1 MSCVIFQYSS
11 HYNQIS
17 PVDPTSFRWYH
28 CSPIVI
34 SEIERFLGIV
44 LPFHSLSSYSTPHRY
59 CMRTHMKR
67 CVGVTLN
74 GNVSIQKEMLA
85 NHTHE
90 RNMAQYI
97 RGADS
102 IRPCLDQ
109 VCVWRLFWKTLKIE

>member
-1 MSCVIFQYSS
+1 
-11 HYNQIS
+11 
-17 PVDPTSFRWYH
+17 
-28 CSPIVI
+28 
-34 SEIERFLGIV
+34 
-44 LPFHSLSSYSTPHRY
+44 
-59 CMRTHMKR
+59 MKR

-109 VCVWRLFWKTLKIE
+109 VCMAFVLENVEN